1 MTCPACNDTGCR
13 ELPTPDGL
21 EPYPC
26 PCCQPW
32 RQGFSGEYVQRGG
45 RRIYI
50 IEPAA
55 PGVPAI
61 YNGWPT
67 AAQQVN

>member
-1 MTCPACNDTGCR
+1 MTCPACNDTGCY